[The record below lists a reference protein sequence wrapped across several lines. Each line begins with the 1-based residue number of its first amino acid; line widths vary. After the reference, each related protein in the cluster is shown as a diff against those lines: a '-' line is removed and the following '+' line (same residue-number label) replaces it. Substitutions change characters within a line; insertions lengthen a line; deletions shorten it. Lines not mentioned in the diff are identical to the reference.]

1 MVISSDLKG
10 LNMYHRFVVTV
21 IFVFF
26 LFSSSTDAFS
36 KESIFSIY
44 NIETPFVIS
53 QPIIAVNLIE
63 NLADELLAIGVD
75 DKGHTWLAIY
85 VFDHEFKKYQLYI
98 KHIIPKGYFAYDL
111 SDYVV
116 DDKNRLRSLYF
127 LSKDEVVMF
136 VPFLPINSQS
146 LSNRFVLKQ
155 KVDSMYLV
163 NSADFIN
170 SKDFI
175 KDLNQDGLDDI
186 YLPHFEKM
194 NLWLSRP
201 SNELHYQFLPL
212 TTFIEHDTSK
222 ITFNQRTLFFADF
235 NFDAK
240 LDIAWIKQGG
250 IEYFAQT
257 LSGFF
262 EESSKTIPL
271 NTNIYGVNWW
281 DIREADGENLDQSQL
296 AHRMVE
302 QIKDVNGDGIV
313 DMVVRYTQS
322 AGVLDRTNDYEFYFG
337 KSHMIKDITNIDF
350 SEVPNTVIQA
360 EGTLTGLNIIDINN
374 DNKFEVMLSSFELSL
389 SNIIGALI
397 SGGID
402 QNVLLFSLNTE
413 DKFEDKPIT
422 RKEVELSF
430 SLSKG
435 RSGQPIVQLADIN
448 GDGLEDLMLS
458 HDDDTLKIYLGQK
471 GKRKFAKKSLKQDLL
486 LAKNGQHLQNHDI
499 NLDGKQDFIMSYS
512 RLDEKKLLNTFTV
525 LIAN

>member
-1 MVISSDLKG
+1 MLYRFSVTLTSVLLFVLSSQ
-10 LNMYHRFVVTV
+10 V
-21 IFVFF
+21 
-26 LFSSSTDAFS
+26 FS

-63 NLADELLAIGVD
+63 NSANELLAIGID
-75 DKGHTWLAIY
+75 DNEINWLAIY
-85 VFDHEFKKYQLYI
+85 VFDQEFKKYQLYT
-98 KHIIPKGYFAYDL
+98 KHMIPKKYFAYDI
-111 SDYVV
+111 SDYLKK
-116 DDKNRLRSLYF
+116 DKNKLRSLYF
-127 LSKDEVVMF
+127 LAKDEVVMF
-136 VPFLPINSQS
+136 APLPPTNDKSP
-146 LSNRFVLKQ
+146 SNPFVLKQ
-155 KVDSMYLV
+155 KVNSMYLV
-163 NSADFIN
+163 NTADFIN
-170 SKDFI
+170 AKDFI

-194 NLWLSRP
+194 NLWLSQS

-337 KSHMIKDITNIDF
+337 KSHMIKDITNIHF